1 MNKKLTAVAIT
12 GLAWTVGGCA
22 VFESDADSEESGWI
36 PQTMAEH
43 TDPYEPARES
53 GEPGML
59 SQSRANAATQ
69 GAGTSPAAATTATTA
84 TAATAQAAPTPA
96 LSADARDAY
105 LQGRVETIYDLN
117 PRLASQ
123 DLDVRVV
130 GGTVYL
136 SGTVDTDIERD
147 LAVDLARSVDD
158 IQGVEST
165 LAVRTPPPV
174 MDEPPVVDDRTMS
187 ERMEDANVTAAVRQA
202 LVDDARTR
210 GAAID
215 VITMR
220 GQVTLRGLVPSGA
233 TSVAAGEVA
242 AGIPGVRGVTNGLS
256 VR

>member
-22 VFESDADSEESGWI
+22 VFESDADSEEPAWI

-69 GAGTSPAAATTATTA
+69 GAGTSPAAATTGTTA
-84 TAATAQAAPTPA
+84 TATVQAAPA
-96 LSADARDAY
+96 LSADSRDAY

-130 GGTVYL
+130 GGTDYL

-215 VITMR
+215 VTTMR

>member
-1 MNKKLTAVAIT
+1 MNKMLTAVAIT

-22 VFESDADSEESGWI
+22 AFESDADSEEPAWI

-43 TDPYEPARES
+43 TDPYKPARES

-69 GAGTSPAAATTATTA
+69 GAGTSPAAVTTGTTA
-84 TAATAQAAPTPA
+84 TATVQAAPA